1 MYPLFYCAVWAG
13 ACAQRE
19 EGTAPR
25 REGTTGGAEGGQE
38 GGANGLLLRR
48 TSGTELFNLV
58 PEGIEEDGLGPGTFL
73 KLPERLVQC
82 GELASDLLEGRALLT
97 VESESCGFGRRDPVI
112 HDPVHAQPARNE
124 HRKDRYDNW

>member
-58 PEGIEEDGLGPGTFL
+58 PEGIE
-73 KLPERLVQC
+73 
-82 GELASDLLEGRALLT
+82 
-97 VESESCGFGRRDPVI
+97 
-112 HDPVHAQPARNE
+112 
-124 HRKDRYDNW
+124 